1 MTIDQNQTP
10 AEADTNVTPEA
21 IQAPDIEA
29 VTTDAVVPTVDTP
42 DTSSDVAEAALDSAI
57 STPEAPVADAPAVE
71 AVPAEAPTEAVAE
84 VVETAPA
91 VEEASL
97 EPVAVATEPQ
107 AAEVPSSDAVANDSA
122 AVAAL
127 ANEAPAPAPVVEAVE
142 EPVNAGVSVDPG
154 GMDLFDAFMSGNFAV
169 DGDGAEGGFK
179 RLSKGERIEAT
190 VIQIENDRV
199 FVNLGT
205 KSEGILPLEE
215 LSDENLT
222 TAIGQLTVGQKIN
235 VVVLRPEGAEGNPI
249 VSKKRA
255 DFEEVWDRVE
265 RAHQSQE
272 TLNAMVVDRV
282 KGGLVVDVGVRGFVP
297 ATHVGSGK
305 LRNIEKYVGQVLSLK
320 VLEIDRDRRKVV
332 LSNRVAEEENKAAA
346 KEAIFTTAKPGDI
359 LEGTVRRLADY
370 GAFVDLGGVD
380 GLLHISEM
388 SWARINHPKEMFK
401 EGQEIKVM
409 VLRLDP
415 SVGKISL
422 GHRQVLPDPWNLIKD
437 NYRKGQK
444 LTVNISRIVQSGAF
458 IRLPEGAE
466 AFMPVSEM
474 SVRRIRKPQDVV
486 EEGQV
491 VEAEIID
498 LRTEDR
504 RMVLSMRSLGGG
516 AELRPGAEVMEDD
529 GRGMRGRRNSKTG
542 RREGDDDDASGSRR
556 GGFSSGGAT
565 IGERLGMLK
574 GLLNREEPAEEKG
587 DGAAEEPAEA

>member
-57 STPEAPVADAPAVE
+57 STTEAPV
-71 AVPAEAPTEAVAE
+71 TETVAE
-84 VVETAPA
+84 VVETAPV
-91 VEEASL
+91 VEEASA
-97 EPVAVATEPQ
+97 EPVAVAAEPQ
-107 AAEVPSSDAVANDSA
+107 AAEVPSSDQAANDVA

-127 ANEAPAPAPVVEAVE
+127 ASESPAPAVE

-222 TAIGQLTVGQKIN
+222 TAIGQLVVGQKIN

-282 KGGLVVDVGVRGFVP
+282 KGGLVVG
-297 ATHVGSGK
+297 
-305 LRNIEKYVGQVLSLK
+305 
-320 VLEIDRDRRKVV
+320 RRK
-332 LSNRVAEEENKAAA
+332 
-346 KEAIFTTAKPGDI
+346 
-359 LEGTVRRLADY
+359 
-370 GAFVDLGGVD
+370 
-380 GLLHISEM
+380 
-388 SWARINHPKEMFK
+388 
-401 EGQEIKVM
+401 
-409 VLRLDP
+409 
-415 SVGKISL
+415 
-422 GHRQVLPDPWNLIKD
+422 
-437 NYRKGQK
+437 
-444 LTVNISRIVQSGAF
+444 
-458 IRLPEGAE
+458 
-466 AFMPVSEM
+466 
-474 SVRRIRKPQDVV
+474 
-486 EEGQV
+486 
-491 VEAEIID
+491 
-498 LRTEDR
+498 
-504 RMVLSMRSLGGG
+504 
-516 AELRPGAEVMEDD
+516 
-529 GRGMRGRRNSKTG
+529 
-542 RREGDDDDASGSRR
+542 
-556 GGFSSGGAT
+556 
-565 IGERLGMLK
+565 
-574 GLLNREEPAEEKG
+574 
-587 DGAAEEPAEA
+587 